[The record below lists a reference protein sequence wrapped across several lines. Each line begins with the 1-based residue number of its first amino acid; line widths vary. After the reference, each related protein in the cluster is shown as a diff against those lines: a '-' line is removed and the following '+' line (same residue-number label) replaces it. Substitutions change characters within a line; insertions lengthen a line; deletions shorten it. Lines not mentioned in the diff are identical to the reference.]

1 MFFTLYI
8 LTATDLLR
16 TYVDDSLEI
25 YRPELARLLWP
36 IFVHSIIGIVADH
49 DEQEAEN
56 FFKAFSP
63 RFTREHEDE
72 LRKLS
77 QVKLV
82 PHLQQ
87 SDIVKLYQQHKYRLT
102 LTTMA
107 YSVLTQF
114 LEAKELEGGSVVT
127 TLIDSHLHIVTVDRA
142 AAGAERSLAAL
153 LARKGEDYDMPA
165 EDEGIPGH
173 NPGSA
178 NTGKDAPNVL
188 AKLSL
193 GPLPMDPDAMEDVR
207 ADLQEEDSQ
216 NPPRPGENSLVYE
229 FEQHIKREP
238 NEDAPVREQVPLPP
252 PLARDVAMEVQKI
265 REHRDR
271 FKIDPKTGGVGP
283 GLSVCMYTFHNTHDK

>member
-1 MFFTLYI
+1 LKTLI
-8 LTATDLLR
+8 ATDLLR
-16 TYVDDSLEI
+16 TYVDDALEV

-36 IFVHSIIGIVADH
+36 IFVHSVIDIVAEH
-49 DEQEAEN
+49 DEQEAES

-72 LRKLS
+72 LRQLS
-77 QVKLV
+77 TVKLV
-82 PHLQQ
+82 PHLQ
-87 SDIVKLYQQHKYRLT
+87 SSPIVKLYRANKYRLT

-107 YSVLTQF
+107 YSVLTQM
-114 LEAKELEGGSVVT
+114 LEAKELEGGSVIT
-127 TLIDSHLHIVTVDRA
+127 MLIDTHLHIVTVDRA

-153 LARKGEDYDMPA
+153 LARKGEDYEMPA

-178 NTGKDAPNVL
+178 NTDKNAPNVL

-207 ADLQEEDSQ
+207 ADLEDEDARF
-216 NPPRPGENSLVYE
+216 PPGLGENSLVDE
-229 FEQHIKREP
+229 FEQRIKREP
-238 NEDAPVREQVPLPP
+238 NEDGPVREQVPLPP

-271 FKIDPKTGGVGP
+271 FKIDPKTSGVGP